1 MIALSWL
8 YSQLTCLQELQMT
21 ISKRVLLNFSL
32 AVMILIDVHGKKLVR
47 PGLKTV
53 AELNSSD
60 ELLHV
65 DK

>member
-1 MIALSWL
+1 
-8 YSQLTCLQELQMT
+8 MT